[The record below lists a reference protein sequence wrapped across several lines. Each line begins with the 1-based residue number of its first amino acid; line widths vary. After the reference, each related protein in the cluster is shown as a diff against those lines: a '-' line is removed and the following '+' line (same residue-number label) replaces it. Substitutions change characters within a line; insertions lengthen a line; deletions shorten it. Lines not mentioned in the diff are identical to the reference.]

1 MALNAKTDP
10 NYVPKRINGKFA
22 PGWSGNPGGSLEAT
36 RRSFNKDFLLA
47 LAADFKKHGAAAIEK
62 VREQQPAAYMKIC
75 ALLVPR
81 EMKLEHSGGLKAMT
95 DEQIED
101 AIAAI
106 KAWMAAQ
113 KAGEGA
119 KVIEGEAEVVPS
131 LPAPARPTKASS
143 SGRSDSTP
151 PKVLEPVGRHFGV
164 PDGVLDVLVP
174 EVVLQGPRVV
184 SIVRELESTGMAKH
198 VWVDREWHVGGFP
211 DALDEAVETDGAHWP
226 AALGNEYVGVLRVLA
241 S

>member
-10 NYVPKRINGKFA
+10 TYSPKRINGKFA

-81 EMKLEHSGGLKAMT
+81 EMKLEHSGGVKDLT
-95 DEQIED
+95 DEEIEQ

-113 KAGEGA
+113 AGEAA

-131 LPAPARPTKASS
+131 LPAPARPTQAS
-143 SGRSDSTP
+143 
-151 PKVLEPVGRHFGV
+151 
-164 PDGVLDVLVP
+164 
-174 EVVLQGPRVV
+174 
-184 SIVRELESTGMAKH
+184 
-198 VWVDREWHVGGFP
+198 
-211 DALDEAVETDGAHWP
+211 
-226 AALGNEYVGVLRVLA
+226 
-241 S
+241 

>member
-10 NYVPKRINGKFA
+10 TYSPKRINGKFA

-81 EMKLEHSGGLKAMT
+81 EMKLEHSGGVKAMT

-131 LPAPARPTKASS
+131 LPAPARPTKAS
-143 SGRSDSTP
+143 
-151 PKVLEPVGRHFGV
+151 
-164 PDGVLDVLVP
+164 
-174 EVVLQGPRVV
+174 
-184 SIVRELESTGMAKH
+184 
-198 VWVDREWHVGGFP
+198 
-211 DALDEAVETDGAHWP
+211 
-226 AALGNEYVGVLRVLA
+226 
-241 S
+241 